1 VLLFELV
8 VVIVV
13 AAIGVLNF
21 EKSLRSFRDSVGDEF
36 CFGTSSPV
44 VVVVVVWNVTAKN
57 L

>member
-21 EKSLRSFRDSVGDEF
+21 QKSLRSFRDSVGDEF

-44 VVVVVVWNVTAKN
+44 VVVVWNVTAKN
-57 L
+57 LLN